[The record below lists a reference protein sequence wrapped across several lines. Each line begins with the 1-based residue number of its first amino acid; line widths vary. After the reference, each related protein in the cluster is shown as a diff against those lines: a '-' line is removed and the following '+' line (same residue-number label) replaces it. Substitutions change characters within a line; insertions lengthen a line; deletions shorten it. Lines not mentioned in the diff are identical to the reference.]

1 MLKILESA
9 LIEGYATTKID
20 IAEVGVCLLLA
31 TFIAL
36 YIFTV
41 YRLFARNTFYDRN
54 FNLSL
59 IGMSVLSASVLLT
72 VQSSIV
78 VSVGMVGALSI
89 VRFRTAVKDPMDL
102 VFLFWAIVSGI
113 ICGAGF
119 ALIAILASLVL
130 TLILLALTKLPVAH
144 PSQLLVINAAS
155 LEAEPTVMELL
166 NRYSRTVKVHSRS
179 VTASGMNLSIELRTK
194 DEHQLI
200 GELLG
205 APGIRSATMV
215 AHDGQITV

>member
-1 MLKILESA
+1 MLNTIEAA
-9 LIEGYATTKID
+9 LIKGYATTQID
-20 IAEVGVCLLLA
+20 IVEVGVCLLLA
-31 TFIAL
+31 TLIAL
-36 YIFTV
+36 YIFAV
-41 YRLFARNTFYDRN
+41 YRMFARNTFYDRN

-130 TLILLALTKLPVAH
+130 TLILLALTKLPAAH
-144 PSQLLVINAAS
+144 PSQLLVVNANAWE
-155 LEAEPTVMELL
+155 LEPTIMELL

-179 VTASGMNLSIELRTK
+179 VTAAGMNLSIELRTK
-194 DEHQLI
+194 EEHQLI

-205 APGIRSATMV
+205 MPGIQSATMV

>member
-1 MLKILESA
+1 MLKTIEAA
-9 LIEGYATTKID
+9 LIKGYATTQID
-20 IAEVGVCLLLA
+20 IVEVGVCLLLA
-31 TFIAL
+31 TLIAL
-36 YIFTV
+36 YIFAV
-41 YRLFARNTFYDRN
+41 YRMFARNTFYDRN

-119 ALIAILASLVL
+119 ALIAIMASLVL
-130 TLILLALTKLPVAH
+130 TLILLMLTKLPAAH
-144 PSQLLVINAAS
+144 PSQLLVINAAAWE
-155 LEAEPTVMELL
+155 LEPAIMDLL
-166 NRYSRTVKVHSRS
+166 NRYSQTVKVHSRS
-179 VTASGMNLSIELRTK
+179 VTTSGMNLSIELRTR

-200 GELLG
+200 GDLLG
-205 APGIRSATMV
+205 LQGIQSATIV
-215 AHDGQITV
+215 AHNGQITV

>member
-1 MLKILESA
+1 MLKTIEAA
-9 LIEGYATTKID
+9 LIKGYATTQID
-20 IAEVGVCLLLA
+20 IVEVSVCLLLA
-31 TFIAL
+31 ALIAL
-36 YIFTV
+36 YIFAV
-41 YRLFARNTFYDRN
+41 YRMFARNTFYDRN

-119 ALIAILASLVL
+119 ALIAIMASLVL
-130 TLILLALTKLPVAH
+130 TLILLALTKLPAAH
-144 PSQLLVINAAS
+144 PSQLLVVNANAWE
-155 LEAEPTVMELL
+155 LEPVIMDLL
-166 NRYSRTVKVHSRS
+166 TRYSRTVKVHSRS

-205 APGIRSATMV
+205 MPGIQSATMV
-215 AHDGQITV
+215 AHNGQITV

>member
-31 TFIAL
+31 TLIAL

-130 TLILLALTKLPVAH
+130 TLILLALTKLPAAH

-205 APGIRSATMV
+205 VPGIRSATMV

>member
-31 TFIAL
+31 TLIAL

-130 TLILLALTKLPVAH
+130 TLILLALTKLPAAH

-155 LEAEPTVMELL
+155 LEAEPTVMALL

-205 APGIRSATMV
+205 VPGIRSATMV

>member
-1 MLKILESA
+1 MLKTIEAA
-9 LIEGYATTKID
+9 LIKGYATTQID
-20 IAEVGVCLLLA
+20 IVEVGVCLLLA
-31 TFIAL
+31 TIIAL
-36 YIFTV
+36 YIFAV
-41 YRLFARNTFYDRN
+41 YRMFARNTFYDRN

-102 VFLFWAIVSGI
+102 VFLFWSIVSGI

-119 ALIAILASLVL
+119 ALIAIMASLVL
-130 TLILLALTKLPVAH
+130 TLILLALTKLPASH
-144 PSQLLVINAAS
+144 PAQLLVINANAWE
-155 LEAEPTVMELL
+155 LEPVIMDRLS
-166 NRYSRTVKVHSRS
+166 RYSHTVKVHSRS

-194 DEHQLI
+194 EEHQLI
-200 GELLG
+200 GDLLG
-205 APGIRSATMV
+205 MPGIQSATMV
-215 AHDGQITV
+215 AHNGQITV